1 MVSLAGAMDIL
12 EISRLLAREYGK
24 PEWQARRDPV
34 SELVA
39 VILSQNTSD
48 VNSHRAFENLSR
60 TFGRWE
66 EVAMASP
73 EEIERVI
80 RSGGLSRVKAGRIKK
95 ILQTILKER
104 GALDLSFLASMPLE
118 DAKAWLRRLPG
129 VGPKTVG
136 CVLLFA
142 LGRPAMPVDTHV
154 YRVAKRLGLIG
165 RRVSV
170 ERAHELLE
178 AMVPSE
184 EVYAFHINM
193 VTHGRKVCRA
203 QRPECPECVLREL
216 CPSAGLFNKDQDGTG
231 AI

>member
-1 MVSLAGAMDIL
+1 M
-12 EISRLLAREYGK
+12 
-24 PEWQARRDPV
+24 
-34 SELVA
+34 
-39 VILSQNTSD
+39 ILSQNTSD

-60 TFGRWE
+60 TFGAWE
-66 EVAMASP
+66 RVATADP

-95 ILQTILKER
+95 ILQTILAER
-104 GALDLSFLASMPLE
+104 GTLDLSFLEAMPLE
-118 DAKAWLRRLPG
+118 EAKAWLRGLPG

-154 YRVAKRLGLIG
+154 YRVARRLGLIATG
-165 RRVSV
+165 VSV
-170 ERAHELLE
+170 ERAHEILE
-178 AMVPSE
+178 AMVPPE

-203 QRPECPECVLREL
+203 QRPACPRCVLREL
-216 CPSAGLFNKDQDGTG
+216 CPCAGLQAGDPDG
-231 AI
+231 A

>member
-1 MVSLAGAMDIL
+1 MDIL
-12 EISRLLAREYGK
+12 EISRLLAREYGR
-24 PEWQARRDPV
+24 PEWRSRRDPI

-48 VNSHRAFENLSR
+48 VNSHRAFENLSG
-60 TFGRWE
+60 TFGAWE
-66 EVAMASP
+66 RVATANP

-95 ILQTILKER
+95 ILQTILTER
-104 GALDLSFLASMPLE
+104 GRLDLSFLEAMPLE
-118 DAKAWLRRLPG
+118 EAKAWLRRLPG

-154 YRVAKRLGLIG
+154 YRVARRLGLIAT
-165 RRVSV
+165 RVSV
-170 ERAHELLE
+170 ERAHEILE
-178 AMVPSE
+178 AMVPPE

-193 VTHGRKVCRA
+193 VTHGRRVCRA
-203 QRPECPECVLREL
+203 QRPACPRCVLREL
-216 CPSAGLFNKDQDGTG
+216 CSSAGLQPGDPDG
-231 AI
+231 A